1 MTLTRAAILAGL
13 IGLAL
18 VFAAREQ
25 IWVIL
30 AGPADQG
37 AVDFANI
44 TRSGKPNDFLMC
56 PKDLCADAD
65 AQTDRGI
72 SLRADELRAS
82 LHASLQ
88 NEPHL
93 TRMDETTSAERYVQ
107 KTALMRFPDTISVR
121 FIALSATTSTIA
133 IYSRSR
139 LGYSDLGVN
148 KARVERWV
156 AALSEQNP

>member
-18 VFAAREQ
+18 LFAAREQ

-65 AQTDRGI
+65 AQAPVFPL
-72 SLRADELRAS
+72 SADELRAA

>member
-56 PKDLCADAD
+56 PKDLCADAVNPASVKWKPALQEVQLTVSIEEIPAASMYFPE
-65 AQTDRGI
+65 AQTMHMLL
-72 SLRADELRAS
+72 SLTL
-82 LHASLQ
+82 LYLPVGQ
-88 NEPHL
+88 K
-93 TRMDETTSAERYVQ
+93 VQ
-107 KTALMRFPDTISVR
+107 IDDVILFV
-121 FIALSATTSTIA
+121 
-133 IYSRSR
+133 
-139 LGYSDLGVN
+139 
-148 KARVERWV
+148 
-156 AALSEQNP
+156 

>member
-56 PKDLCADAD
+56 PKDLYADAD
-65 AQTDRGI
+65 AQAPVFPL
-72 SLRADELRAS
+72 SADELRAS